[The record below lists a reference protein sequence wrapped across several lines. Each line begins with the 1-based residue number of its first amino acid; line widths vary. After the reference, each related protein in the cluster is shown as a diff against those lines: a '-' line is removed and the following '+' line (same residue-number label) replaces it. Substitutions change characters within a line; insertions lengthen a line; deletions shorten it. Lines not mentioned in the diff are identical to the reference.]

1 MRQIKGKD
9 GTVREYHMS
18 AGKGMRLNQKFGRSI
33 FSINSDEG
41 LMQIAGLDPAGGYT
55 LFMELLGL
63 SIDDLD
69 NFEVDD
75 IWTFLEGVFTDFFP
89 PRMREK
95 IPKILEAL
103 KTTVVSKIEE
113 QFATTDT
120 PTAASNSATGS
131 AA

>member
-18 AGKGMRLNQKFGRSI
+18 AGKGMKLNQKFGRNI
-33 FSINSDEG
+33 FSITSEQG
-41 LMQIAGLDPAGGYT
+41 LMQIAGLDPEGGYN
-55 LFMELLGL
+55 LFMELLG
-63 SIDDLD
+63 ITVDEID
-69 NFEVDD
+69 NFEIDD

-103 KTTVVSKIEE
+103 KTTVLTNIEQ
-113 QFATTDT
+113 QFASTATQ
-120 PTAASNSATGS
+120 TAASNSATGS

>member
-1 MRQIKGKD
+1 
-9 GTVREYHMS
+9 
-18 AGKGMRLNQKFGRSI
+18 
-33 FSINSDEG
+33 
-41 LMQIAGLDPAGGYT
+41 
-55 LFMELLGL
+55 MELLGL
-63 SIDDLD
+63 NIDDLD

-120 PTAASNSATGS
+120 PIAASNSATGS